1 MVLFSKLN
9 TLKFPTPEHI
19 VKYLDRIL
27 APARMLDFQLRLR
40 RVPEGTPYSQALVQ
54 VDVGEEDPV
63 KNQTDREGKV
73 DLRLPFGKDFEAR
86 GEGCDS
92 FLLLSFSSKWL
103 PSRS

>member
-92 FLLLSFSSKWL
+92 FLLLSF
-103 PSRS
+103 